1 MSALQ
6 LRRLAIAVVVLLA
19 LWGLSA
25 LFAHRSDKVRG
36 ALVVPVLPPTLT
48 DTIAILHGR
57 DTVRLAQVAPGV
69 WTANGF
75 PATPGKGSELLKAIA
90 DTSPRDIA
98 SISPSSFGRMGLD
111 STAWTLRVGPAAQPR
126 FTLLVG
132 KSGSEYGTAF
142 VRTPKSDTAYL
153 WRGTMPYLIQ
163 RQADTWRDHRIATI
177 TPDSVEAIDISLHG
191 KRFTVQKQGSGW
203 TVAGQKADS
212 TKVGIL
218 LAQFRTFDA
227 QGFGGLRTA
236 DSLRHTTPRGQRAV
250 TVRGKGKTPLLSLTL
265 DSAGGTFWGIRP
277 GDSVAYRID
286 NYQVMQITPAA
297 DSLRAHH

>member
-6 LRRLAIAVVVLLA
+6 LRRLAIAVIVLLA

-25 LFAHRSDKVRG
+25 LFAHRSDKLRG
-36 ALVVPVLPPTLT
+36 ALALPVLPPTLK
-48 DTIAILHGR
+48 DTVAILHGR

-75 PATPGKGSELLKAIA
+75 PATPGKGSELLKAIG

-98 SISPSSFGRMGLD
+98 SISPSSFARMGLD

-142 VRTPKSDTAYL
+142 VRAPESDTAYL

-163 RQADTWRDHRIATI
+163 RQADTWRDHRIASI
-177 TPDSVEAIDISLHG
+177 PPDSVEAIDIGLHG
-191 KRFTVQKQGSGW
+191 KRFTVQKQGTGW
-203 TVAGQKADS
+203 TVGGRKADS

-227 QGFGGLRTA
+227 QGFGGPRTA
-236 DSLRHTTPRGQRAV
+236 DSLRHATPRGQRSV
-250 TVRGKGKTPLLSLTL
+250 IVHGKGKTALLSLTL
-265 DSAGGTFWGIRP
+265 DSAAGTFWGIRA